1 MIQMIG
7 NFQNKLHL
15 DQVAKNASRLGQ
27 NFSSSLTFQFSQVN
41 VVEIEDRM
49 DSLKNYYTDGIGCIS
64 EDLIK

>member
-7 NFQNKLHL
+7 SFEGKLIL

-27 NFSSSLTFQFSQVN
+27 NFSSSLTFEFSQIN
-41 VVEIEDRM
+41 VVEIEDRK
-49 DSLKNYYTDGIGCIS
+49 DSSKNLYTDGIGCIS